1 MYKDDTRSTMKTELT
16 RIRLRWSHFAGP
28 AFILLAAVLAIAPQ
42 LVRGSPCG
50 DDFDFH
56 LVSWIDCLNAWQHGI
71 PYPHWA
77 PSANFG
83 AGEPR
88 FVFYPPLTW
97 MLGAAL
103 GWVLPW
109 TPVSIVLT
117 FLLLAATGLAT
128 RALGRS
134 LLPDGAATL
143 AGCAALFSGYEL
155 YNIYKRADFAEL
167 TGGFWIPLLLLYLLR
182 DRNPSASLI
191 RRALDGSALPL
202 ALVVAGCWLSNAPL
216 GVMGCYLLAA
226 VALAAALEARS
237 WAPVLRAA
245 VAAALG
251 IGLAALY
258 LLPAAW
264 EQRWIDVSQ
273 ATDDPIFQIENRFII
288 PRHYLPQLASHG
300 VLQYETS
307 FLCITMILVALA
319 GLVVAWRRGRLL
331 PGCGPA
337 AWRTVCPCKA
347 QPRMTPG
354 SFFEP
359 IARRWW
365 IPLALIPPAVLFL
378 QFSVSL
384 PLWNLLPKL
393 RFLQFP
399 WRWLLVIEA
408 PMGIF
413 FAAAVWPDRRT
424 RRWAVLALCA
434 VFFLAAVIIADK
446 DFYQLCYE
454 GDTVPEMMS
463 TYRSG
468 AGFEGAGEYEPP
480 EGDNT
485 LIATGLPDACLTV
498 DPRVPLGITPVP
510 DANPYWQAGQGSCE
524 RSFSWQSAHPEQRN
538 LHAITPHAGF
548 LILRLRSYPAWR
560 IRVNGQTVGDLP
572 KRDDDLI
579 AVPVPQGV
587 VDLTVDWTNPPDALA
602 GRSISALAVL
612 LLAILWLVER
622 KLQKGGRPRLS

>member
-1 MYKDDTRSTMKTELT
+1 MKTELI
-16 RIRLRWSHFAGP
+16 RIRLRWIRLRWSHIAGP

-56 LVSWIDCLNAWQHGI
+56 LVSWIDCLSAWQHGI

-109 TPVSIVLT
+109 TPVPIVLT
-117 FLLLAATGLAT
+117 FLLLAAAGLAT
-128 RALGRS
+128 RALARC

-143 AGCAALFSGYEL
+143 AGCAVLFSGYEL

-182 DRNPSASLI
+182 DRHPSASLI

-226 VALAAALEARS
+226 VALAVALQARS

-245 VAAALG
+245 VAAVLG

-273 ATDDPIFQIENRFII
+273 ATDDPLFQIENRFII

-300 VLQYETS
+300 VAQLKTS
-307 FLCITMILVALA
+307 FICITMVLVALA
-319 GLVVAWRRGRLL
+319 GLAVAWRRGRLL
-331 PGCGPA
+331 AGCGPA
-337 AWRTVCPCKA
+337 AWRKLRPCKT
-347 QPRMTPG
+347 QPRLAPG
-354 SFFEP
+354 GFSEP
-359 IARRWW
+359 IAARWW
-365 IPLALIPPAVLFL
+365 IPLALIPLAVLFL
-378 QFSVSL
+378 QFSISL

-399 WRWLLVIEA
+399 WRWLVVLEA

-413 FAAAVWPDRRT
+413 FAAAVWPARRA

-434 VFFLAAVIIADK
+434 VFFLVAVIIADK
-446 DFYQLCYE
+446 NFYRPCYE

-463 TYRSG
+463 TYRTG
-468 AGFEGAGEYEPP
+468 AGFEGADEYEPP

-498 DPRVPLGITPVP
+498 DPRVTLGITPAP

-524 RSFSWQSAHPEQRN
+524 RSFRWQSTQPEHKSLR
-538 LHAITPHAGF
+538 AVTPHDGF

-560 IRVNGQTVGDLP
+560 IRVNGQPVGDLP
-572 KRDDDLI
+572 KRDDDLM
-579 AVPVPQGV
+579 ALPVPQGV

-602 GRSISALAVL
+602 GRAISVLAVL

-622 KLQKGGRPRLS
+622 KLQKGGWPRLS

>member
-1 MYKDDTRSTMKTELT
+1 MKTELT

-273 ATDDPIFQIENRFII
+273 ATDDREPV
-288 PRHYLPQLASHG
+288 HY
-300 VLQYETS
+300 
-307 FLCITMILVALA
+307 
-319 GLVVAWRRGRLL
+319 
-331 PGCGPA
+331 
-337 AWRTVCPCKA
+337 
-347 QPRMTPG
+347 
-354 SFFEP
+354 
-359 IARRWW
+359 
-365 IPLALIPPAVLFL
+365 PPALPPATRLPWRVAVRDLL
-378 QFSVSL
+378 SLHHHDPGGPGWPGGGLAARPSAARMRASGVADGL
-384 PLWNLLPKL
+384 PL
-393 RFLQFP
+393 
-399 WRWLLVIEA
+399 
-408 PMGIF
+408 
-413 FAAAVWPDRRT
+413 
-424 RRWAVLALCA
+424 
-434 VFFLAAVIIADK
+434 
-446 DFYQLCYE
+446 
-454 GDTVPEMMS
+454 
-463 TYRSG
+463 
-468 AGFEGAGEYEPP
+468 
-480 EGDNT
+480 
-485 LIATGLPDACLTV
+485 
-498 DPRVPLGITPVP
+498 
-510 DANPYWQAGQGSCE
+510 
-524 RSFSWQSAHPEQRN
+524 QSAATHDS
-538 LHAITPHAGF
+538 GKF
-548 LILRLRSYPAWR
+548 F
-560 IRVNGQTVGDLP
+560 
-572 KRDDDLI
+572 
-579 AVPVPQGV
+579 
-587 VDLTVDWTNPPDALA
+587 
-602 GRSISALAVL
+602 
-612 LLAILWLVER
+612 
-622 KLQKGGRPRLS
+622 